1 MEEHRYRR
9 RAGITKRVLGVEVM
23 LYFEDNESI
32 HVLNRTSAFIW
43 DLLENPTSL
52 DEIGEAV
59 CKHFEIPEDADVHG
73 DVRNVMEA
81 FLNQGLVTK
90 C

>member
-9 RAGITKRVLGVEVM
+9 RAGITKRVLGAEVM
-23 LYFEDNESI
+23 LYFEDTESI

-43 DLLENPTSL
+43 DFLENPASL
-52 DEIGEAV
+52 DEIGAAV
-59 CKHFEIPEDADVHG
+59 CNHFEVPEDANVAG

-81 FLNQGLVTK
+81 FLNQGLVVK